1 MVCYDIFTTT
11 YCVFVAGGGGHIRC
25 PSCFNDDTRVLD
37 SRPTEEGA
45 AIRRR
50 RECSACG
57 RRFTT
62 FERIEEVPLM
72 VIKKD
77 GSRQRFDRSKV
88 LQGILKACEKRPI
101 AMSVLEELAALVERD
116 LTQSGEREVSSSAIG
131 ELVMDHLKG
140 IDPVAY
146 VRFASVYRQFADI
159 NSLKRE
165 IDHILTLRGGDDS

>member
-1 MVCYDIFTTT
+1 MK
-11 YCVFVAGGGGHIRC
+11 C
-25 PSCFNDDTRVLD
+25 PSCFYEDTRVLD

-77 GSRQRFDRSKV
+77 GSRQRFDRTKV

-101 AMSVLEELAALVERD
+101 SMAALEELAAAVERE

-131 ELVMDHLKG
+131 ELVMDHLKE
-140 IDPVAY
+140 IDAVAY

-159 NSLKRE
+159 NSLKHE
-165 IDHILTLRGGDDS
+165 IEKFIRLSGGDDN

>member
-1 MVCYDIFTTT
+1 MVD
-11 YCVFVAGGGGHIRC
+11 IRC
-25 PSCFNDDTRVLD
+25 PSCSNDDTRVLD

-50 RECSACG
+50 RECPACG

-77 GSRQRFDRSKV
+77 GSRQRFDRAKV

-101 AMSVLEELAALVERD
+101 AMVVLEELAALVERE
-116 LTQSGEREVSSSAIG
+116 LTQSGEREISSSAIG
-131 ELVMDHLKG
+131 ELVMDHLKE

-159 NSLKRE
+159 NSLRRE
-165 IDHILTLRGGDDS
+165 IEQILTPDPDKDQ

>member
-1 MVCYDIFTTT
+1 MV
-11 YCVFVAGGGGHIRC
+11 VFVVSGGGLIRC

-72 VIKKD
+72 VVKKD

-101 AMSVLEELAALVERD
+101 AMAVLEEISALVERD
-116 LTQSGEREVSSSAIG
+116 LMQSGEREVSSSAIG

-140 IDPVAY
+140 VDPVAY

-165 IDHILTLRGGDDS
+165 IEQILTLRGGDDS

>member
-1 MVCYDIFTTT
+1 VVD
-11 YCVFVAGGGGHIRC
+11 IRC
-25 PSCFNDDTRVLD
+25 PSCSNDDTRVLD

-50 RECSACG
+50 RECPACG

-77 GSRQRFDRSKV
+77 GSRQRFDRAKV

-101 AMSVLEELAALVERD
+101 AMVVLEELAALVERE
-116 LTQSGEREVSSSAIG
+116 LTQSGEREISSSAIG
-131 ELVMDHLKG
+131 ELVMDHLKE

-159 NSLKRE
+159 NSLRRE
-165 IDHILTLRGGDDS
+165 IEQILTPDPDKDQ

>member
-1 MVCYDIFTTT
+1 M
-11 YCVFVAGGGGHIRC
+11 RC
-25 PSCFNDDTRVLD
+25 PSCSNDDTRVLD

-50 RECSACG
+50 RECPACG

-77 GSRQRFDRSKV
+77 GSRQRFDRAKV

-101 AMSVLEELAALVERD
+101 AMVVLEELAALVERE
-116 LTQSGEREVSSSAIG
+116 LTQSGEREISSSAIG
-131 ELVMDHLKG
+131 ELVMDHLKE

-159 NSLKRE
+159 NSLRRE
-165 IDHILTLRGGDDS
+165 IEQILTPDPDKDQ

>member
-1 MVCYDIFTTT
+1 MVD
-11 YCVFVAGGGGHIRC
+11 IRC
-25 PSCFNDDTRVLD
+25 PSCSNDDTRVLD

-50 RECSACG
+50 RECPACG

-62 FERIEEVPLM
+62 FERIEEVPMM

-77 GSRQRFDRSKV
+77 GSRQRFDRAKV

-101 AMSVLEELAALVERD
+101 AMVVLEELAALVERE
-116 LTQSGEREVSSSAIG
+116 LTQSGEREISSSAIG
-131 ELVMDHLKG
+131 ELVMDHLKE

-159 NSLKRE
+159 NSLRRE
-165 IDHILTLRGGDDS
+165 IEQILTPDPDKDQ

>member
-1 MVCYDIFTTT
+1 MVD
-11 YCVFVAGGGGHIRC
+11 IRC
-25 PSCFNDDTRVLD
+25 TSCSNDDTRVLD

-50 RECSACG
+50 RECPACG

-77 GSRQRFDRSKV
+77 GSRQRFDRAKV

-101 AMSVLEELAALVERD
+101 AMVVLEELAALVERE
-116 LTQSGEREVSSSAIG
+116 LTQSGEREISSSAIG
-131 ELVMDHLKG
+131 ELVMDHLKE

-159 NSLKRE
+159 NSLRRE
-165 IDHILTLRGGDDS
+165 IEQILTPDPDKDQ